1 MQLLKSIT
9 EKFMGRRLALF
20 TDRRD
25 GRAWL
30 STDGVMSGPYD
41 DLEDG
46 ERALE
51 RMRTL
56 IRLQFYATSHREARR
71 RP

>member
-1 MQLLKSIT
+1 MKSMT
-9 EKFMGRRLALF
+9 EKFMGRRLALY

-41 DLEDG
+41 DLE
-46 ERALE
+46 EAEKALE

-56 IRLQFYATSHREARR
+56 IRLQWYATSHRVARR

>member
-1 MQLLKSIT
+1 MLLLKSMT
-9 EKFMGRRLALF
+9 ERYMGRRLALY

-41 DLEDG
+41 DLE
-46 ERALE
+46 
-51 RMRTL
+51 
-56 IRLQFYATSHREARR
+56 EAEKADRKSVV
-71 RP
+71 

>member
-1 MQLLKSIT
+1 MQLLKSMT
-9 EKFMGRRLALF
+9 EKYMGRRLALF

-56 IRLQFYATSHREARR
+56 IRLQFFATSHRVARR

>member
-1 MQLLKSIT
+1 MQLLKSMR
-9 EKFMGRRLALF
+9 EKYMGRRLALF

-30 STDGVMSGPYD
+30 SSDGVMSGPYD

-56 IRLQFYATSHREARR
+56 IRLQFYATSHRDARR